1 MSVDD
6 EGNELLSL
14 LQNCEIGMSWQQ
26 RSETCR
32 TLLQLIE
39 SQRVRD
45 VDKLPRKIY
54 TFIIDSLRLGWEQSG
69 EKYAQACWTGLV
81 ALPEFEQT
89 VAGDCIDDGFLEEL
103 CGRFQAGVPDERAFL
118 RDTLH
123 WAYASFPQKRR
134 FLRRKIGGL
143 LAYFVRTPRGKFHI
157 AEVLQCLRLI
167 IKGFPS
173 LSKVHRSLLTEVL
186 LPLHEPN
193 QMAVWSIQQPLIES
207 YHEDLVGCLVSF
219 LELQPDMVE
228 VAFTAIATAWPQ
240 GFNSNTPKEV
250 LLLHEV
256 GTLIRFVPPE
266 ASSAVLNV
274 IMPKILGCLRVE
286 NSRVVERALYLFKD
300 EHLLDVLAANTSTT
314 FLPLLSAL
322 LRGGEPFWNPTVNK
336 ATRVLESLEDKDGTA
351 FAAACE
357 SLWGQE
363 PRRASDAQKHATPT
377 TPREVPS
384 RPQSNGSGL
393 LPPTTLKGAMGNW
406 RPAVSGTGRGSDTR
420 TPPAAITGVA
430 PWAFKSPKPPTR
442 LGGTDRLQTTADG
455 VQRIK
460 PPVQSLK
467 RLRLGV
473 PEGKGEEHSREG
485 DGSGHRTPQSAQ
497 ASPDPSLAS
506 QRTTGSSSATSASSG
521 CQGGAKSQIKSVPP
535 VAKSGVED
543 PVDAAA
549 AMKQQGPGLRRVREF
564 ILKIAPN
571 TTEESLGPS
580 WQELQ
585 LEPTPTLLPELRF
598 HDLVFGHELGSG
610 SFSVVKYAR
619 HITKGRSRSQWPEF
633 AVKIISTTKIQELNY
648 ERSVTN
654 EIACLRMFSHPGIAR
669 LVSAFRWRDGAYLV
683 LEYASR
689 GDLHSHIKEHG
700 SLSEASTR
708 FVVGE
713 VVAALCSI
721 HNNEFV
727 FGDLKPENILITE
740 SGHIKV
746 ADFGACRPVSEAA
759 KSSLNSSRDALRTLR
774 DGDWRVAAGLPPNPL
789 YTVGF
794 GRKDGDTD
802 SDSDVAG
809 QDGEGVSTGEEGE
822 PRAEGTAAY
831 MPPEVARGGSPGFGA
846 DAWALGC
853 VTFLCL
859 SGRPPIFAET
869 DEKIMARIV
878 RFSSGDTGGSAGG
891 GGDHPVLPPAVSES
905 PRLFVHA
912 LMEPDPKIRLVVEHA
927 AKHEFL
933 ATGGTDVFLLHR
945 QKPVELAQGAV
956 APNPHAAWS
965 RRQNSM
971 IWAPMPQEYRFD
983 AVPKELAIIV
993 ETEVER
999 GGAFGRHVGGIRE
1012 PPVAGA

>member
-1 MSVDD
+1 M
-6 EGNELLSL
+6 
-14 LQNCEIGMSWQQ
+14 
-26 RSETCR
+26 
-32 TLLQLIE
+32 
-39 SQRVRD
+39 
-45 VDKLPRKIY
+45 
-54 TFIIDSLRLGWEQSG
+54 
-69 EKYAQACWTGLV
+69 A
-81 ALPEFEQT
+81 
-89 VAGDCIDDGFLEEL
+89 GFL
-103 CGRFQAGVPDERAFL
+103 FQ
-118 RDTLH
+118 
-123 WAYASFPQKRR
+123 
-134 FLRRKIGGL
+134 
-143 LAYFVRTPRGKFHI
+143 
-157 AEVLQCLRLI
+157 
-167 IKGFPS
+167 
-173 LSKVHRSLLTEVL
+173 VHRSLLTEVL

-219 LELQPDMVE
+219 LELQPEMVE
-228 VAFTAIATAWPQ
+228 IVFESIATAWPQ

-256 GTLIRFVPPE
+256 GTLIRFVSPE
-266 ASSAVLNV
+266 ASSAVLEI
-274 IMPKILGCLRVE
+274 IMPKILACLRVE

-336 ATRVLESLEDKDGTA
+336 ASDNWISNDSSMKQMTARVLKSLEDKDSTA

-357 SLWGQE
+357 TLWGQE
-363 PRRASDAQKHATPT
+363 PRRVSDAENNATPT
-377 TPREVPS
+377 PQREVPF
-384 RPQSNGSGL
+384 RPQSSSSGL

-406 RPAVSGTGRGSDTR
+406 RPSVSGTGRGSDTR
-420 TPPAAITGVA
+420 TPPAAVTGVA

-442 LGGTDRLQTTADG
+442 LGGMDRLQTTADG

-467 RLRLGV
+467 RLRPGV
-473 PEGKGEEHSREG
+473 LEGEGHSRKG
-485 DGSGHRTPQSAQ
+485 DGSRVGAPQSAK
-497 ASPDPSLAS
+497 ASAYPSLAS
-506 QRTTGSSSATSASSG
+506 QRSTGSSSATSASLE
-521 CQGGAKSQIKSVPP
+521 CQGGTKPQIKSDPP
-535 VAKSGVED
+535 VAKSGGED
-543 PVDAAA
+543 PIDAAA
-549 AMKQQGPGLRRVREF
+549 AVKQQGPGLRRVREF
-564 ILKIAPN
+564 ILKIIPN
-571 TTEESLGPS
+571 TTEELSGPS

-633 AVKIISTTKIQELNY
+633 AVKIISTTKIQVVTSRMGEAQSLAFIATVVASVIRHVPQELNY
-648 ERSVTN
+648 EKSVTN

-721 HNNEFV
+721 HDNGFV

-746 ADFGACRPVSEAA
+746 ADFGACRPVSEPA
-759 KSSLNSSRDALRTLR
+759 KSSLNSSRDALHTLR
-774 DGDWRVAAGLPPNPL
+774 DGDWRVKAGLPPNPL

-802 SDSDVAG
+802 SDNDVVE
-809 QDGEGVSTGEEGE
+809 QDGEGASAGEEGE
-822 PRAEGTAAY
+822 SRAEGTAAY
-831 MPPEVARGGSPGFGA
+831 MPPEVARGSSPGFGA

-869 DEKIMARIV
+869 DEIIMARIV
-878 RFSSGDTGGSAGG
+878 RFSSGDAGGSAGG
-891 GGDHPVLPPAVSES
+891 GSDHPVLPPAVSES
-905 PRLFVHA
+905 PRLFIRA
-912 LMEPDPKIRLVVEHA
+912 LMEPDPKIRLGVENA

-933 ATGGTDVFLLHR
+933 AKGGTDVFLLHR

-999 GGAFGRHVGGIRE
+999 GGAFDQQFGGIRE